1 MRRKHIIV
9 ATIAISAITAGVI
22 AGGYAIS
29 NNNIEAPG
37 IIAISP
43 PTTPTITQSATGII
57 TVTVTPTEEPTEDEK
72 TNVGTG
78 DVPEIVIPSVT
89 QAAGESGSD
98 TEDTTE
104 SGEGNGSTGTQ
115 DDVTVTPG
123 ATGSVTETPE
133 VTIGVTATAAPTITG
148 TSQPTSVP
156 TSVPSATETVKPTA
170 TLAPTATLKP
180 TVTPRP
186 TVTPTPRPTATPKP
200 TATPIPVS
208 KELTAGGFAKIIF
221 NVMGITLAEDTEA
234 NAYETAINYGFIT
247 SDIFQSASSKVLYKN
262 AYVVLYNIAQ
272 YLGVEADKDILT
284 AVVERGRISDLSG
297 TTTEKAAM
305 QFLLA
310 TGIVE
315 GESDGKCSKTRS
327 FEPKDT
333 ISSTDAELYAKRV
346 VNADKRAVISPDGQV
361 CRTTNLPVYARFF
374 PYILD
379 SYPNEYYDFNFR
391 YMRQYS
397 SFEDGVDEYG
407 DPNYVEDLVFNRW
420 TDGVDYYSPATIHT
434 WNYKLSGK
442 AINFGEL
449 RDEKAAEWEKQ
460 VEEHLMLIFNADYRT
475 TPNDSAWANKV
486 LQGLYNYGT
495 KDGDYA
501 KERMEVYLKD
511 MKENK
516 TIVVCDQVSA
526 DCSTM
531 YTDGSRKYIR
541 VYVHYKIESALN
553 FNEYGVSP
561 IIYQNY
567 SRWSQTYRD
576 VTFGQWRDGYIDV
589 EVMTTADRIVDLV
602 APADG
607 YLKERLVAE

>member
-43 PTTPTITQSATGII
+43 PITPTITQSATGII

-89 QAAGESGSD
+89 QAAGESSSD

-104 SGEGNGSTGTQ
+104 NGEGNGSTGTQ
-115 DDVTVTPG
+115 DDVTT
-123 ATGSVTETPE
+123 TPE
-133 VTIGVTATAAPTITG
+133 VTVGATATPTITG

-156 TSVPSATETVKPTA
+156 TSVPSATATVKPTA
-170 TLAPTATLKP
+170 TLAS

-221 NVMGITLAEDTEA
+221 NVMGITLAEDTES

-272 YLGVEADKDILT
+272 YLGVEADKDILA

-333 ISSTDAELYAKRV
+333 ISSADAELYAKRV
-346 VNADKRAVISPDGQV
+346 VNVDERAVISPDGQV

-379 SYPNEYYDFNFR
+379 SYPNEYYDINFR
-391 YMRQYS
+391 YMRLRS
-397 SFEDGVDEYG
+397 WFEDGVDEYG
-407 DPNYVEDLVFNRW
+407 DPNYVEDLVFNHW

-434 WNYKLSGK
+434 WNYRLSGK
-442 AINFGEL
+442 DINFGEL

-501 KERMEVYLKD
+501 KERMGVYLKD

-516 TIVVCDQVSA
+516 TIVVCDRVSA
-526 DCSTM
+526 DVSTM
-531 YTDGSRKYIR
+531 YTDGGSKFIR

-561 IIYQNY
+561 IIYQN
-567 SRWSQTYRD
+567 SSHWSQTYRD

-602 APADG
+602 TPADG